1 MPRQRIYFAGELF
14 DHKHLAGNALLAAAI
29 EAAEPNYECVL
40 PQLMEQPEMRAES
53 IRNHDLLQVLSCDL
67 ALFNFDG
74 TELDSGTVVEFMYA
88 KFLDK
93 PCVILRS
100 DFRAGGDQ
108 EDGDPWNLMCSFYPR
123 TETVLVNGM
132 AAYHDAMATPG
143 DLHQKLG
150 AMHDGLAQQVVDA
163 FAKACQ
169 QPSTIAEAGVDPA
182 QIQKWAQA
190 FAGKTYQQLC
200 EELLQTK

>member
-93 PCVILRS
+93 PCVILRRPGWHNECATLQS
-100 DFRAGGDQ
+100 DARWTGG
-108 EDGDPWNLMCSFYPR
+108 EDAW
-123 TETVLVNGM
+123 
-132 AAYHDAMATPG
+132 H
-143 DLHQKLG
+143 LH
-150 AMHDGLAQQVVDA
+150 
-163 FAKACQ
+163 
-169 QPSTIAEAGVDPA
+169 
-182 QIQKWAQA
+182 
-190 FAGKTYQQLC
+190 
-200 EELLQTK
+200 